1 MHTEWQPIDNSCD
14 IKMISIRPAKSG
26 DIPQLVAL
34 LEALFALEADFHFNR
49 DKQTQGLQLLLEN
62 DNACIIVAESND
74 DNKLLGMCSVQTHIS
89 TAEGG
94 PVGLVEDVIVKAGF
108 RNRGIGKKLLSAAV
122 YWARQQ
128 GLKRL
133 QLLADKNNLLALKFY
148 GKQNWQSTQLVCLQQ
163 PLNE

>member
-1 MHTEWQPIDNSCD
+1 M
-14 IKMISIRPAKSG
+14 
-26 DIPQLVAL
+26 
-34 LEALFALEADFHFNR
+34 
-49 DKQTQGLQLLLEN
+49 LLEN

-74 DNKLLGMCSVQTHIS
+74 DNKLLGMCSVQTLIS

-94 PVGLVEDVIVKAGF
+94 PVGLVEDVIVEAGF
-108 RNRGIGKKLLSAAV
+108 QNQGIGEKLLSGAV
-122 YWARQQ
+122 AWARQQ